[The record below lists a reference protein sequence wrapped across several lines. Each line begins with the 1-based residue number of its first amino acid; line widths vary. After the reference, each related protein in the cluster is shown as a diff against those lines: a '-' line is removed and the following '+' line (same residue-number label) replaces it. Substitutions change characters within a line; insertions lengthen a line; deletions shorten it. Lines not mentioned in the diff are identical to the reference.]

1 MGTSQILIKIT
12 ITADVPPC
20 TSVLT
25 IKSWLDIYLTS
36 HPSFDDR
43 CRVYILTVN
52 RPESTLV
59 NIQFPPISRL
69 VYSCNIVVQTY
80 YLSALSRLT
89 ARVVHVN
96 SYHVVVAALALGL
109 DAASGCFWGSLRDSV
124 DALWPI
130 LLVVNGAQAAVW

>member
-1 MGTSQILIKIT
+1 MSR
-12 ITADVPPC
+12 
-20 TSVLT
+20 
-25 IKSWLDIYLTS
+25 IYIDS
-36 HPSFDDR
+36 
-43 CRVYILTVN
+43 
-52 RPESTLV
+52 PESTLV

-89 ARVVHVN
+89 ARVVHVH

-109 DAASGCFWGSLRDSV
+109 GAASGCFWGSLRDSV